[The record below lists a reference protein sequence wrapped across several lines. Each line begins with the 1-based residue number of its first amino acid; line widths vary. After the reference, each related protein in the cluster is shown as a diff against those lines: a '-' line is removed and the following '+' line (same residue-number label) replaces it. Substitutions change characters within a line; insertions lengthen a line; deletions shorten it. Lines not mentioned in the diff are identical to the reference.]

1 MKSHPFN
8 YFLFLFTSCFINYKN
23 IFFWGG
29 GGGGE
34 TKSADQ
40 FPFSFQDELLS
51 LAPTIL
57 AKWILPLN
65 FTHFTACTV

>member
-1 MKSHPFN
+1 MKSHAFN
-8 YFLFLFTSCFINYKN
+8 YFLFLFTSCFINYKKK
-23 IFFWGG
+23 FFF
-29 GGGGE
+29 GGGE